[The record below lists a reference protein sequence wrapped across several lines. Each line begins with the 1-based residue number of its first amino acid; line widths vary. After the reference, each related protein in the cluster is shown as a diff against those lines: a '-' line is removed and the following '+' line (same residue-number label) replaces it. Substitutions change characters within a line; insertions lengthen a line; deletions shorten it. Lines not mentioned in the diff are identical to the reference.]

1 MHTVVMPIC
10 PTFASAQVASAHTTP
25 YDMRA
30 IVATGIDESMRLREM
45 IAVLDWLWWAIIMI
59 SVSRCGQDGK

>member
-10 PTFASAQVASAHTTP
+10 PTFASAQVAGAHTTP
-25 YDMRA
+25 RDMRA

-45 IAVLDWLWWAIIMI
+45 IAVLDWL
-59 SVSRCGQDGK
+59 